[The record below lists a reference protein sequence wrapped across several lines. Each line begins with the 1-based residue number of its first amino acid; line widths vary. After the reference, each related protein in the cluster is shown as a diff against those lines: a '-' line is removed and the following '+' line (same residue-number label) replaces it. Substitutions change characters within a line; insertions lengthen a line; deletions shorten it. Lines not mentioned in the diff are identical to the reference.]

1 MLLRIQL
8 IWIVF
13 LLSFTLVENRV
24 SVVNMEQLQ
33 NQTIRKD
40 NDSLYVLNF
49 WATWC
54 KPCIQELPYFQSA
67 AEKFSA
73 KKVKF
78 LFVSLNSLKELKIV
92 ETFAIN
98 KKIKQQVLLLNAGN
112 PNVWIDKVDSTWTGS
127 IPATVMYK
135 NGQKVFFKE
144 GEFTQTEIDSITQL
158 KTNTP

>member
-8 IWIVF
+8 IWVVF
-13 LLSFTLVENRV
+13 LLSFTLAENRV

-33 NQTIRKD
+33 NQTIRKG
-40 NDSLYVLNF
+40 NDSLYVVNF

-54 KPCIQELPYFQSA
+54 RPCIQELPYFQSA
-67 AEKFSA
+67 SEKFSG

-112 PNVWIDKVDSTWTGS
+112 PNVWIDKVDSTWSGS

-158 KTNTP
+158 KTYTP

>member
-8 IWIVF
+8 IWVVF
-13 LLSFTLVENRV
+13 LLSFTLAENRV
-24 SVVNMEQLQ
+24 SVVNMEQVQ
-33 NQTIRKD
+33 NQTIRKG
-40 NDSLYVLNF
+40 NDSLYVVNF

-54 KPCIQELPYFQSA
+54 RPCIQELPYFQSA
-67 AEKFSA
+67 SEKFSG

-112 PNVWIDKVDSTWTGS
+112 PNVWIDKVDSTWSGS

-158 KTNTP
+158 KTYTP

>member
-8 IWIVF
+8 IWVVF
-13 LLSFTLVENRV
+13 LLSFTLAENRV

-33 NQTIRKD
+33 NQTIRKG
-40 NDSLYVLNF
+40 NDSLYVVNF

-54 KPCIQELPYFQSA
+54 RPCIQELPYFQSA
-67 AEKFSA
+67 SEKFSG

-112 PNVWIDKVDSTWTGS
+112 PNVWIDKVDSTWSGS

-135 NGQKVFFKE
+135 NGQKIFFKE

-158 KTNTP
+158 KTYTP

>member
-8 IWIVF
+8 IWVVF
-13 LLSFTLVENRV
+13 LLSFTLAENRV
-24 SVVNMEQLQ
+24 SVVNMEQLK
-33 NQTIRKD
+33 NQTIKKD
-40 NDSLYVLNF
+40 NDSLYVINF

-67 AEKFSA
+67 AEKFSG

-92 ETFAIN
+92 ETFTIN
-98 KKIKQQVLLLNAGN
+98 KKIKQEVLLLNAGN
-112 PNVWIDKVDSTWTGS
+112 PNVWIDKVDSTWSGS

-135 NGQKVFFKE
+135 NGQKMFFKE